1 MSQALVATRK
11 VATGFDQFENYTCIE
26 HHYVRARPLI
36 LTGAPLSLSLGL
48 SLSLTL
54 FFSGNFY
61 TRHDSPLSF
70 PAWSDINF
78 ICTVWTH
85 VCFQQ
90 VSEAVRR
97 YWLFIYLGFFYKRV
111 KSFLW
116 VRFIINYQPIRG
128 LIRKPTKRDS
138 FALKNL
144 LNFSS
149 SKPGS
154 FFLASSNILV
164 LLWVD
169 IKIRNLPKPLLR

>member
-1 MSQALVATRK
+1 MYRASLRSRAPIH
-11 VATGFDQFENYTCIE
+11 FDGD
-26 HHYVRARPLI
+26 PS
-36 LTGAPLSLSLGL
+36 LSLSLGL

-61 TRHDSPLSF
+61 TRHDPPLSF

-111 KSFLW
+111 HSFLW
-116 VRFIINYQPIRG
+116 VRFIINYQPIRA
-128 LIRKPTKRDS
+128 LIRKPTKRGS

-154 FFLASSNILV
+154 FFLASLNILV
-164 LLWVD
+164 LLWAD
-169 IKIRNLPKPLLR
+169 IIIRNLPKPLLR